1 MLTRKDWDMKRIT
14 YSRLWLFL
22 ALAALSLVSLAV
34 GVKEFKLL
42 WLFQPGSEGQ
52 NLAVLSRIPRL
63 LSILITGASL
73 SIAGLIMQTLTRNK
87 FVAPSTAGT
96 MEWCRF
102 GVMLALLVFAG
113 AGTGTKMTVAF
124 ICSLGGTLLFMRI
137 LSVIPYRDS
146 VMVPLI
152 GMMLGSV
159 VSSVT
164 TFFADRYDM
173 VQNISSWLE
182 GSFSLIIKGRYE
194 MLYLGI
200 PFLILGY
207 VYADRFTIS
216 GMGEDMA
223 KGLGLNHKA
232 VVFAGLA
239 IVALITSTV
248 IVTVGSIPFVGMIIP
263 NMVSIW
269 KGDNLKN
276 SIGDTALLGALF
288 VLVCDLAGRLL
299 IFPYEVSVSV
309 MMSVVGSVVFL
320 TILFRKNSPGVR
332 RKRS

>member
-1 MLTRKDWDMKRIT
+1 
-14 YSRLWLFL
+14 
-22 ALAALSLVSLAV
+22 
-34 GVKEFKLL
+34 
-42 WLFQPGSEGQ
+42 
-52 NLAVLSRIPRL
+52 
-63 LSILITGASL
+63 
-73 SIAGLIMQTLTRNK
+73 
-87 FVAPSTAGT
+87 
-96 MEWCRF
+96 
-102 GVMLALLVFAG
+102 
-113 AGTGTKMTVAF
+113 
-124 ICSLGGTLLFMRI
+124 
-137 LSVIPYRDS
+137 
-146 VMVPLI
+146 MVPLI

-164 TFFADRYDM
+164 TFFAYQYDI

-182 GSFSLIIKGRYE
+182 GSFSLILKGRYE

-239 IVALITSTV
+239 IVAMITSAV

-263 NMVSIW
+263 NMISIW

-276 SIGDTALLGALF
+276 SIGDTALFGALF
-288 VLVCDLAGRLL
+288 VLICDMVGRVL

-309 MMSVVGSVVFL
+309 MMSVVGSAVFL
-320 TILFRKNSPGVR
+320 IILFRKNAPGVR
-332 RKRS
+332 RKRA

>member
-1 MLTRKDWDMKRIT
+1 MKRMT
-14 YSRLWLFL
+14 YSRWWLFL
-22 ALAALSLVSLAV
+22 ALAVLSFVSLTI
-34 GVKEFKLL
+34 GVKDFQLFE
-42 WLFQPGSEGQ
+42 LFQPGSEGQ

-63 LSILITGASL
+63 ISILITGASL

-102 GVMLALLVFAG
+102 GVMLALLGFAG
-113 AGTGTKMTVAF
+113 AGTGIKMTVAF
-124 ICSLGGTLLFMRI
+124 LCSLGGTLLFMKI
-137 LSVIPYRDS
+137 LSAIPYKDS

-164 TFFADRYDM
+164 TFFAYQYDM

-182 GSFSLIIKGRYE
+182 GSFSLILKGRYE

-232 VVFAGLA
+232 VIFAGLA
-239 IVALITSTV
+239 IVAMITSAV

-263 NMVSIW
+263 NIISIW

-276 SIGDTALLGALF
+276 SITDTALFGALF
-288 VLVCDLAGRLL
+288 VLICDVVGRVL
-299 IFPYEVSVSV
+299 IFPYEISVSV
-309 MMSVVGSVVFL
+309 MMSITGSAVFL
-320 TILFRKNSPGVR
+320 MILFRKNASGVR
-332 RKRS
+332 RKRA

>member
-1 MLTRKDWDMKRIT
+1 MKRIT

-22 ALAALSLVSLAV
+22 ALAVLSLVSLTI
-34 GVKEFKLL
+34 GVKDFSLIQM
-42 WLFQPGSEGQ
+42 FQPGSEGQ

-102 GVMLALLVFAG
+102 GVMLALLAFAG
-113 AGTGTKMTVAF
+113 AGTGTKMAVAF
-124 ICSLGGTLLFMRI
+124 VCSLGGTLLFMKI

-164 TFFADRYDM
+164 TFFAYQYDI

-182 GSFSLIIKGRYE
+182 GSFSLILKGRYE

-239 IVALITSTV
+239 IVAMITSAV
-248 IVTVGSIPFVGMIIP
+248 IVTVGSIPFVGLIIP
-263 NMVSIW
+263 NMISIW

-276 SIGDTALLGALF
+276 SIGDTALFGALF
-288 VLVCDLAGRLL
+288 VLICDMVGRVL

-309 MMSVVGSVVFL
+309 MMSVVGSAVFL
-320 TILFRKNSPGVR
+320 IILFRKNAPGVR
-332 RKRS
+332 RKRA

>member
-1 MLTRKDWDMKRIT
+1 MKRTT
-14 YSRLWLFL
+14 YNRCWLVLVL
-22 ALAALSLVSLAV
+22 AVLSLLSLTI
-34 GVKEFKLL
+34 GVKDFHLL
-42 WLFQPGSEGQ
+42 QLFRAGSEGQ
-52 NLAVLSRIPRL
+52 NLALLSRIPRL

-124 ICSLGGTLLFMRI
+124 VCSLGGTLLFMQI
-137 LSVIPYRDS
+137 LRLIPSRDS

-164 TFFADRYDM
+164 TFFAYQYDI

-207 VYADRFTIS
+207 AYADRFTIS

-223 KGLGLNHKA
+223 KGLGLNHKT

-239 IVALITSTV
+239 IVAMITSAV

-263 NMVSIW
+263 NMISIW

-276 SIGDTALLGALF
+276 SIADTALLGALF
-288 VLVCDLAGRLL
+288 VLICDMAGRVLL
-299 IFPYEVSVSV
+299 FPYEVSVSV
-309 MMSVVGSVVFL
+309 MMSVAGSVVFL
-320 TILFRKNSPGVR
+320 MILFRKQASGVR
-332 RKRS
+332 RKRV